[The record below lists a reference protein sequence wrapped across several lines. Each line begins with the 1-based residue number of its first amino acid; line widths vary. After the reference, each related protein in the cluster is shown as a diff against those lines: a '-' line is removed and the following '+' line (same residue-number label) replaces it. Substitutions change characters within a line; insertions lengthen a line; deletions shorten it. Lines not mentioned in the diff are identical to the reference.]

1 MTDTRIAYRVLRS
14 EDSATYREI
23 RLESLKLHPEAY
35 GSTYE
40 DQRKLPKLMF
50 QKALE
55 EGADDRF
62 IYGAFDGDTLVGICG
77 FVQKNWFDLN
87 AAGTLIQMYV
97 KAPYRGR
104 RIGLK
109 LVNAVVHQAFQ
120 DPDVRQ
126 IVLGVNTD
134 NTAAIC
140 VYEQAGFAR
149 LDLDGESAVAA
160 AGALVMVLP
169 HRI

>member
-1 MTDTRIAYRVLRS
+1 MVGAGR
-14 EDSATYREI
+14 REGFA
-23 RLESLKLHPEAY
+23 RAPSP
-35 GSTYE
+35 
-40 DQRKLPKLMF
+40 
-50 QKALE
+50 
-55 EGADDRF
+55 
-62 IYGAFDGDTLVGICG
+62 VGVG
-77 FVQKNWFDLN
+77 GLD
-87 AAGTLIQMYV
+87 
-97 KAPYRGR
+97 RGR

-160 AGALVMVLP
+160 AAGALVMVLP
-169 HRI
+169 RRI